1 MSHIIVPRPS
11 PDEYPAWAEAEIS
24 LVPYQDLILGLE
36 DSHTLALQ
44 VLDGLSA
51 DTLTYRYA
59 EGKWSIKQV
68 WQHVMDVERIFNY
81 RALRY
86 ARQDKTVLSGFNQ
99 NEYNEV
105 SHADAREWTDMI
117 REYKAIRQGTV
128 ELFKSFTEEMFSY
141 VGQAGKSPM
150 TVRSVGY
157 LIIGHEMHH
166 LNIIRDR
173 YLSRIGNVS

>member
-1 MSHIIVPRPS
+1 MPRLIITKPT

-24 LVPYQDLILGLE
+24 LVTHNDLIGGLE
-36 DSHTLALQ
+36 ESFKVTIQLLNDLTPEN
-44 VLDGLSA
+44 LS
-51 DTLTYRYA
+51 YRYA

-68 WQHVMDVERIFNY
+68 WQHVMDVERIFQY

-86 ARQDKTVLSGFNQ
+86 SRQDKTILSGFNQ

-105 SHADAREWTDMI
+105 SHADARDWPDMI
-117 REYKAIRQGTV
+117 REYRAIRTASI
-128 ELFKSFTEEMFSY
+128 ELFRSFTEEMFSF

-166 LNIIRDR
+166 LNIIRER
-173 YLSRIGNVS
+173 YLTNR

>member
-1 MSHIIVPRPS
+1 MGHIIVTKPT

-24 LVPYQDLILGLE
+24 LVTYNDLIDGLDKSFHSVFQALQDL
-36 DSHTLALQ
+36 
-44 VLDGLSA
+44 SA
-51 DTLTYRYA
+51 VDLTYRYA

-68 WQHVMDVERIFNY
+68 WQHVIDVERIFNY

-86 ARQDKTVLSGFNQ
+86 ARQDKTILSGFNQ

-105 SHADAREWTDMI
+105 SHADGREWEDML
-117 REYKAIRQGTV
+117 REYTAVRNASI
-128 ELFKSFTEEMFSY
+128 ELFRSFTDEMFSY

-157 LIIGHEMHH
+157 LIIGHELHH
-166 LNIIRDR
+166 LHIIRER
-173 YLSRIGNVS
+173 YLNR